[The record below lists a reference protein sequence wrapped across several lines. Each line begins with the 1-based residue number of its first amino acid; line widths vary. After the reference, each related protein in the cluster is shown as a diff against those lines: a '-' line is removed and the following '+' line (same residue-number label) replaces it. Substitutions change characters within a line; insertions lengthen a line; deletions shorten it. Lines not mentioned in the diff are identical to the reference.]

1 MNLFR
6 SKADRDLEILSAYL
20 DNALPTKDA
29 ARLELRLQD
38 EPELLTQ
45 LAELRGT
52 RRLLR
57 DLPVLSVPRNF
68 TLHPE
73 DVGATIRPV
82 NMPWMRW
89 ATTAV
94 AFSFVFVLAADAFTT
109 LGFGAAR
116 DAAAPQTESFAIQQ
130 DAPAEFEAAAEE
142 ELAVVEEEAVAEE
155 ADVPLEL
162 EATAPLAELP
172 ALTEP
177 EADLLAE
184 DVVVDAATADEEEPQ
199 AGFATTG
206 EGAAGEAIAESE
218 AAESGSDEVR
228 ALETTTAAATST
240 SEPAATITP
249 TRTKLPSPVPT
260 FAPPP
265 TAQTSFGL
273 RGVLR
278 LFEYCL
284 GALLIIL
291 LVVAFVRR
299 RRTR

>member
-6 SKADRDLEILSAYL
+6 SKADRDLELLSAYL
-20 DNALPTKDA
+20 DNALPAKDA
-29 ARLELRLQD
+29 PHLELRLQD
-38 EPELLTQ
+38 EPELRAQ

-57 DLPVLSVPRNF
+57 ELPVLPVPRNF
-68 TLHPE
+68 TLRPE
-73 DVGATIRPV
+73 DVEAPIRSV
-82 NMPWMRW
+82 GLPWMRW
-89 ATTAV
+89 ATAAV
-94 AFSFVFVLAADAFTT
+94 AFAFAFVLAADAFTT
-109 LGFGAAR
+109 LGFSAAR
-116 DAAAPQTESFAIQQ
+116 DTAAPQAESFVGQEQAL
-130 DAPAEFEAAAEE
+130 AEPAVVAE
-142 ELAVVEEEAVAEE
+142 VEEEVVAEE
-155 ADVPLEL
+155 AFRE
-162 EATAPLAELP
+162 EAE
-172 ALTEP
+172 
-177 EADLLAE
+177 LLAE
-184 DVVVDAATADEEEPQ
+184 DVVVDAAPTEEEAPQ

-206 EGAAGEAIAESE
+206 EGAAGEAVAESE
-218 AAESGSDEVR
+218 AAESSSDEVR

-249 TRTKLPSPVPT
+249 TRTVLPSPVPT

-284 GALLIIL
+284 GALLIVL

-299 RRTR
+299 RRMR